1 MHFLAAP
8 LLGGLLL
15 AGIPI
20 LIHLLNRR
28 RFTLVEWAPMKYLK
42 LTIKSN
48 RRRLRIEQIILLI
61 LRTLVIVALFLA
73 ISRPILSEGGGLL
86 ASRARVSRFIVID
99 DSLSMGYQGGNG
111 ADHRS
116 AFDSAKEAASQVLHA
131 IGAQDS
137 VTAVVTSLPTMPLVR
152 EAALPDPDQ
161 LLSRIDALEPTEA
174 ATRWASTFKSIDDLL
189 NASTFPEK
197 ELIIITDLRRSGWGN
212 EVTAIANRWAAESV
226 HVKIIDVGSRNTDN
240 VMLARLDQED
250 PISLPGAPL
259 RLRAT
264 VRNDTPDAL
273 SGLQAQLTVGD
284 EQRPL
289 LLPDLPAGQ
298 SIDIPLTITP
308 SKPGPLAV
316 HLALPPDEM
325 PGDNTRWLA
334 VNVRPR
340 LDLLLIDGQPGAG
353 PFESA
358 TDFLHVAYTIGADPW
373 HVARLDDP
381 DWQSTQTPAADVA
394 VLANVAAISPAHVK
408 ELEKLVRDGMGLMI
422 FAGEQVDSEQYND
435 SLYEN
440 GRGLLPAKL
449 DRVIDDP
456 GTGLVVEGF
465 ADSPLATLGK
475 IAPAALAR
483 IKPKRF
489 LSVVPPSPNNSD
501 VRVLARWNDPEGH
514 AAVIEKQLGRG
525 KILFWTISADRQWSD
540 WPVDPT
546 YVLAMRSAAQSI
558 ARPDANTDN
567 LVTGQPIDLAVD
579 GAVLDARITTPESQT
594 PQAINALHFDR
605 TSRAGAYS
613 LTWKDALSKDQ
624 SHLLCVNPDP
634 AESNLEP
641 IGDDDLSSLLGALH
655 PSILHFSSGG
665 RSIAEPGR
673 EIWRTLVTALLV
685 LAAAETG
692 MAVWV
697 GRER

>member
-1 MHFLAAP
+1 MHFLSAP
-8 LLGGLLL
+8 LLGGLVL

-42 LTIKSN
+42 LTIKTN

-61 LRTLVIVALFLA
+61 LRTLVIIALFLA
-73 ISRPILSEGGGLL
+73 ISRPTLSEGGGLL

-99 DSLSMGYQGGNG
+99 DSLSMGYQ

-137 VTAVVTSLPTMPLVR
+137 ITAILTTSPAAPLVR
-152 EAALPDPDQ
+152 EATLQDPNQ
-161 LLSRIDALEPTEA
+161 LLAQIDALEPTEA
-174 ATRWASTFKSIDDLL
+174 ATRWGPTFKSVDDLL
-189 NASTFPEK
+189 NVSTFPEK
-197 ELIIITDLRRSGWGN
+197 ELVIITDLRKSGWGSD
-212 EVTAIANRWAAESV
+212 VTDIANRWAAESI

-240 VMLARLDQED
+240 VVLSRFDRED
-250 PISLPGAPL
+250 PMSLPGAPL
-259 RLRAT
+259 RLLAT
-264 VRNDTPDAL
+264 VRNDTPNPL
-273 SGLQAQLTVGD
+273 QGLQAELTVGD

-289 LLPDLPAGQ
+289 LLPELPAGQ
-298 SIDIPLTITP
+298 STDIPLTITP

-316 HLALPPDEM
+316 HLTLPPDNL

-373 HVARLDDP
+373 HVTRLDDS
-381 DWQSTQTPAADVA
+381 DWQSGHTPMTDVA
-394 VLANVAAISPAHVK
+394 VLANVASISPAHVK
-408 ELEKLVRDGMGLMI
+408 ELEKLVSAGMGLMI
-422 FAGEQVDSEQYND
+422 FAGEQVDPQQYNE
-435 SLYEN
+435 SLYHN
-440 GRGLLPAKL
+440 GAGLLPAKL
-449 DRVIDDP
+449 DRVIDDSP
-456 GTGLVVEGF
+456 SGLVVEGF
-465 ADSPLATLGK
+465 ADSPLATLAK
-475 IAPAALAR
+475 VAPAALSR

-489 LSVVPPSPNNSD
+489 LSIIPPSASATD
-501 VRVLARWNDPEGH
+501 VRVLARWNDSEGH
-514 AAVIEKQLGRG
+514 PAVIEKSLGRG

-567 LVTGQPIDLAVD
+567 LVAAQPIDFATD
-579 GAVLDARITTPESQT
+579 GAVLDPHITTPQSST
-594 PQAINALHFDR
+594 PQSISALHFDQTAR
-605 TSRAGAYS
+605 TGSYL
-613 LTWKDALSKDQ
+613 LTWKDALGKDQ

-634 AESNLEP
+634 AESSLEP
-641 IGDDDLSSLLGALH
+641 IGDDDLSSLLGALR
-655 PSILHFSSGG
+655 PPILHFTQD

-685 LAAAETG
+685 LAAAETA

>member
-8 LLGGLLL
+8 LLGGLVL

-42 LTIKSN
+42 LTIKNN

-61 LRTLVIVALFLA
+61 LRTLVIVVLFLA
-73 ISRPILSEGGGLL
+73 VARPILSEGGGLL
-86 ASRARVSRFIVID
+86 ASRARVSRLIAID
-99 DSLSMGYQGGNG
+99 DSLSMGYQNG
-111 ADHRS
+111 SGTDHRS
-116 AFDSAKEAASQVLHA
+116 AFDSAKDAAQQVLRA
-131 IGAQDS
+131 IGAQDN
-137 VTAVVTSLPTMPLVR
+137 VTAVLTSSPSAPLVR
-152 EAALPDPDQ
+152 EASMQNPDQ
-161 LLSRIDALEPTEA
+161 LLARIDALQPTEA
-174 ATRWASTFKSIDDLL
+174 ATRWANTFKSLDDLL

-197 ELIIITDLRRSGWGN
+197 ELVLITDLRRSGWGSD
-212 EVTAIANRWAAESV
+212 VTPIADRWAAAGV
-226 HVKIIDVGSRNTDN
+226 HVRIIDVGSRATDN
-240 VMLARLDQED
+240 VVLSRLDQED
-250 PISLPGAPL
+250 AISLPNAPL

-264 VRNDTPDAL
+264 IRNDTASTL
-273 SGLQAQLTVGD
+273 SGLQAQLSAGD
-284 EQRPL
+284 DQRPL
-289 LLPDLPAGQ
+289 LLPDLPAGR
-298 SIDIPLTITP
+298 STDIPLTITP
-308 SKPGPLAV
+308 TRPGSLAIR
-316 HLALPPDEM
+316 LALPPDNL

-373 HVARLDDP
+373 HVQRLDDA
-381 DWQSTQTPAADVA
+381 DWQSTRTPAADVA
-394 VLANVAAISPAHVK
+394 VLANVASISPAHVK
-408 ELEKLVRDGMGLMI
+408 GLEKLVSDGMGLMI
-422 FAGEQVDSEQYND
+422 FAGEQVDPQQYND
-435 SLYEN
+435 SLYQN
-440 GRGLLPAKL
+440 GKGLLPVKL

-456 GTGLVVEGF
+456 TSGLVVEGY
-465 ADSPLATLGK
+465 ADSPLSTLGK

-489 LSVVPPSPNNSD
+489 LGVIPPPASAPQ
-501 VRVLARWNDPEGH
+501 VRVLARWNDAEAH

-525 KILFWTISADRQWSD
+525 KILLWTISADRQWSD
-540 WPVDPT
+540 WPIDPT

-567 LVTGQPIDLAVD
+567 LICGQPIDLAVD
-579 GAVLDARITTPESQT
+579 GAVLNPRITTPQSQA
-594 PQAINALHFDR
+594 PQSIPNLRFIQ
-605 TSRAGAYS
+605 TSRAGAY
-613 LTWKDALSKDQ
+613 TFGWKDALGKDQ
-624 SHLLCVNPDP
+624 SHLLCASPDP

-641 IGDDDLSSLLGALH
+641 IGDDELTLLLGGCH
-655 PSILHFSSGG
+655 PSILHFTHAGP
-665 RSIAEPGR
+665 SIAEPGR
-673 EIWRTLVTALLV
+673 EIWRTLLTALLV
-685 LAAAETG
+685 LAAAETA